1 MAGLDSKSRQNTINL
16 IDNFCKGKT
25 IIVITHDKEIL
36 KIMNKVIDLN
46 KIQSAAG
53 TSLVP
58 IMEEE

>member
-1 MAGLDSKSRQNTINL
+1 M